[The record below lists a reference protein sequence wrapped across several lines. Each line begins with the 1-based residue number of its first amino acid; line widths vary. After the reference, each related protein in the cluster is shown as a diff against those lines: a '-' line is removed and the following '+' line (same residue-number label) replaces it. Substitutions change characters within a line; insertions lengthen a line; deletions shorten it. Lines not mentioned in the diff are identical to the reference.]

1 MDSHFEWGFENRD
14 SFNSSSS
21 DHQRISPSGSFCSSE
36 SDKGRETLRRTIYQ
50 DLKEFLGPTLKY
62 TQGTG
67 VEDLIVP
74 QGYVDETNFLRTVN
88 GKKKSIASI
97 ADSLN
102 SDREEGFIVEV
113 RFIQTPRKK

>member
-1 MDSHFEWGFENRD
+1 M
-14 SFNSSSS
+14 
-21 DHQRISPSGSFCSSE
+21 SPSGSFSSSE
-36 SDKGRETLRRTIYQ
+36 SERGRETLRRTIYQ

-62 TQGTG
+62 TQGAG

-74 QGYVDETNFLRTVN
+74 QGYIDETNFLRTVN

-113 RFIQTPRKK
+113 ILPLLRRLHFNYLCRFNCVIPSATARSLLPS